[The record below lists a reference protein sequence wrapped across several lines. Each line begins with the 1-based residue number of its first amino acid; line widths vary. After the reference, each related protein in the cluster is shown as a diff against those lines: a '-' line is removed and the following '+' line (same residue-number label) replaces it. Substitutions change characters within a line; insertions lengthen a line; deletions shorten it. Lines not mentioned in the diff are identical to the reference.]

1 MPRSRQCKPCE
12 NVEDPGVPIFYAPGT
27 RAPRLRPRHDGEFA
41 WWYQLGALFTQYA
54 ERETI
59 DGDAYMYVQTWFIHH
74 ESKLRCRHPRPARLD
89 GSTFT
94 WIEELRFIWRDQLD
108 RGHPFSIHLVQPRP
122 PQSRFENY
130 ACHVIL
136 EQARPPGLRAGVVTT
151 LYEGPTRDAFEQQ
164 AASLPRFARKDQI
177 IDDICTWDPFVRAAD
192 VTSKLGSIMC
202 SSLSQSS

>member
-1 MPRSRQCKPCE
+1 
-12 NVEDPGVPIFYAPGT
+12 
-27 RAPRLRPRHDGEFA
+27 
-41 WWYQLGALFTQYA
+41 
-54 ERETI
+54 
-59 DGDAYMYVQTWFIHH
+59 
-74 ESKLRCRHPRPARLD
+74 
-89 GSTFT
+89 
-94 WIEELRFIWRDQLD
+94 
-108 RGHPFSIHLVQPRP
+108 LVQPRP